1 MPRPP
6 IETRTCAHA
15 LRGRFA
21 AACQLAASHK
31 WFGYKDW
38 VCILECVGQDPTL
51 FTSMMRT
58 YNQGCMRSEV
68 ATVVA
73 GTFFF
78 ALQIYSHCFMH
89 LTL

>member
-1 MPRPP
+1 M
-6 IETRTCAHA
+6 
-15 LRGRFA
+15 
-21 AACQLAASHK
+21 S
-31 WFGYKDW
+31 
-38 VCILECVGQDPTL
+38 ILECVGQDPTL

-78 ALQIYSHCFMH
+78 ALQIYSHRFVH